1 MARNKRKKLFVDRK
15 VQGTLLLR
23 VVLYWIY
30 CLAAVILLVACWS
43 VITDKPSSSNELFRR
58 LAVHYAPGILASFL
72 LLPIV
77 LWDFLRVSNRFA
89 GPMVRV
95 RWTLQKIAEGED
107 VKPLSFREGDF
118 WQEFSEDFNAAMLK
132 QREGQPAAA
141 VELTDSDQTEADQSH
156 HQTLQE
162 TPKTT

>member
-1 MARNKRKKLFVDRK
+1 MGKNQRKKLFVDRK

-30 CLAAVILLVACWS
+30 CLAAVILLVACWA
-43 VITDKPSSSNELFRR
+43 VITEKPASSTELFQR

-107 VKPLSFREGDF
+107 VQPLSFREGDF
-118 WQEFSEDFNAAMLK
+118 WHEFSEDFNAAMLK
-132 QREGQPAAA
+132 QRERQPATA
-141 VELTDSDQTEADQSH
+141 VEPTDSDQTEADPSH
-156 HQTLQE
+156 HQHQE
-162 TPKTT
+162 TS